1 MVRER
6 GLAPAA
12 CIVASKVTTAA
23 QVFKVLVTAW
33 FPELSSRTENDNFP
47 AMIPVDLA
55 ICREGTVRG
64 QIGPRA
70 DTPYAFILKNRM
82 ARMKYQDEP
91 GR

>member
-1 MVRER
+1 MRIARVLREW

-12 CIVASKVTTAA
+12 FIVASKVTTAA

-47 AMIPVDLA
+47 AMTPVDLA

-70 DTPYAFILKNRM
+70 FILKNRM
-82 ARMKYQDEP
+82 ARMKYRDEP